1 MEKIN
6 KLKKLFNYY
15 NLDGYIVPKND
26 EFFGEYVPERK
37 DKLWKILVSGGGRKN
52 LT

>member
-26 EFFGEYVPERK
+26 EFLENIFQK
-37 DKLWKILVSGGGRKN
+37 TKIN
-52 LT
+52 